1 MRTRDSAHFFVG
13 DHANTV
19 IFEETQTVCP
29 GLVDSLADCSYNVTC
44 PHGLTCYRDVKPT
57 KAGIG
62 ACCSSHCPG
71 TDMTQGKDY
80 EESGQTMNVY
90 CTSSLRFY
98 EQDGHSA
105 GGCCP
110 VPHSAILFLENG
122 EQLAE
127 DEFIFPSGW
136 KNNGSSGVHVKRCCS
151 QGDCR
156 NDEYCGKVRHPG
168 TLKIAMKAWG
178 SQLCS
183 HENYE
188 TTEIV
193 RFCFKKPF
201 DVIDDHLIHNN
212 DYENLDLCET
222 EANCTRSSDYC
233 EKSPGRKFGAC
244 VPIWTLISNSNAVDA
259 HVYGNQGC
267 ETDEQCNR
275 SGRMGI

>member
-127 DEFIFPSGW
+127 DEFIFPS
-136 KNNGSSGVHVKRCCS
+136 
-151 QGDCR
+151 
-156 NDEYCGKVRHPG
+156 E
-168 TLKIAMKAWG
+168 
-178 SQLCS
+178 
-183 HENYE
+183 
-188 TTEIV
+188 
-193 RFCFKKPF
+193 PF

-275 SGRMGI
+275 AARATKLVVKCVQCKAKHIALKTRLNIQTSGIQVLPYLPYSPDLAPTDYNLVHS